1 MKNDTKTEMNT
12 QNLKDKM
19 LSNNMLIVNFLELIL
34 MKNIL
39 ICMLKLVKYTITLI
53 DYQDF
58 KRLSEPTFKSN
69 HLIKSKCLKY
79 IVKKYC
85 HDNKTMQNLLF
96 KLQKR
101 H

>member
-39 ICMLKLVKYTITLI
+39 ICMLKLVKYTITLT
-53 DYQDF
+53 DY
-58 KRLSEPTFKSN
+58 
-69 HLIKSKCLKY
+69 LK
-79 IVKKYC
+79 
-85 HDNKTMQNLLF
+85 NLY
-96 KLQKR
+96 
-101 H
+101 

>member
-1 MKNDTKTEMNT
+1 MKNDAKTEMNT

-53 DYQDF
+53 DY
-58 KRLSEPTFKSN
+58 
-69 HLIKSKCLKY
+69 LK
-79 IVKKYC
+79 
-85 HDNKTMQNLLF
+85 NLY
-96 KLQKR
+96 
-101 H
+101 

>member
-53 DYQDF
+53 DY
-58 KRLSEPTFKSN
+58 
-69 HLIKSKCLKY
+69 LK
-79 IVKKYC
+79 
-85 HDNKTMQNLLF
+85 NLY
-96 KLQKR
+96 
-101 H
+101 

>member
-1 MKNDTKTEMNT
+1 MKNDTKTEMHT

-53 DYQDF
+53 DY
-58 KRLSEPTFKSN
+58 
-69 HLIKSKCLKY
+69 LK
-79 IVKKYC
+79 
-85 HDNKTMQNLLF
+85 NLY
-96 KLQKR
+96 
-101 H
+101 